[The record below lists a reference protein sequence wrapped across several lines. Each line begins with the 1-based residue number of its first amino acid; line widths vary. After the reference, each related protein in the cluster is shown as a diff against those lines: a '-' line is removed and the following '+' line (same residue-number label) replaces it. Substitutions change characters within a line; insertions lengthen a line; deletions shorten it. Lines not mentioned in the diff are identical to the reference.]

1 MARTKG
7 SKNKITTSIKEAVN
21 QAFKHVNGK
30 DNAGL
35 IKLARDEPKIFYTL
49 VGRCIPPEQVSL
61 AVTVAFD
68 LGQAMLDAQQRKDQL
83 IDVTPTMPVDS
94 DEIAKP
100 LITIDKE

>member
-7 SKNKITTSIKEAVN
+7 AKNKITTSIKEAVN

-35 IKLARDEPKIFYTL
+35 IALAKSEPKVFYSL
-49 VGRCIPPEQVSL
+49 VSRCIPPEQVSL

-68 LGQAMLDAQQRKDQL
+68 LGQAMIDAQQRKESM
-83 IDVTPTMPVDS
+83 IDVTPTTPIDV
-94 DEIAKP
+94 EIAKP
-100 LITIDKE
+100 LKVIDKK

>member
-7 SKNKITTSIKEAVN
+7 AKNKITTSIKEAVN

-35 IKLARDEPKIFYTL
+35 IALAKSEPKVFYSL
-49 VGRCIPPEQVSL
+49 VSRCIPPEQVSL
-61 AVTVAFD
+61 AVNVAFD
-68 LGQAMLDAQQRKDQL
+68 LGQAMIDAQQRKTEL
-83 IDVTPTMPVDS
+83 IDVTPTTPIDS
-94 DEIAKP
+94 VEIPNP